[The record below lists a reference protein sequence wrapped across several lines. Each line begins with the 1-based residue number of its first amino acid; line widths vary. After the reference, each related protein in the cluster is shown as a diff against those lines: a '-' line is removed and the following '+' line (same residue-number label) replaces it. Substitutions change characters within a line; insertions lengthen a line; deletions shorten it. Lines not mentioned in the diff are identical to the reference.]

1 MIYRENGQFKTS
13 YRDDQRVFP
22 ITQDRIVIWLIV
34 AFAVLGVPMLVDEY
48 LFRAILIPF
57 LILSLAA
64 LGLNILVGYCG
75 QISLGTGAFMAVGAY
90 AAYNFHVRIDGMPLL
105 LSLLLGM
112 PKTTPTAVAQ
122 APPSSSDSSSGIPS
136 MRTWKL

>member
-1 MIYRENGQFKTS
+1 MLYRENGQFKTT
-13 YRDDQRVFP
+13 YPADQQIFP
-22 ITQDRIVIWLIV
+22 IRQDRIAMVLLM
-34 AFAVLGVPMLVDEY
+34 AFAFIAVPMMAPEY

-90 AAYNFHVRIDGMPLL
+90 AAYNFNVRIDGMPLIA
-105 LSLLLGM
+105 SLLLGGLCATGVG
-112 PKTTPTAVAQ
+112 KKKNT
-122 APPSSSDSSSGIPS
+122 
-136 MRTWKL
+136 